1 MKRVMANE
9 VASYLGEEIVL
20 KGWVYRLRRLSRVNF
35 IILRDR
41 TGSIQVSAEPSL
53 LENLGLSLES
63 VVAVQGRVVADER
76 APGGFEVAAE
86 KIEVISA
93 AKNLPLNINAPKLQA
108 GLEAIL
114 NERVLSLRHS
124 QINPIF
130 KIQAAL
136 ARGFQKFLDK
146 EGFLQV
152 FTPKIVA
159 SGTEGGT
166 ELFTLQYFEKEAYLA
181 QSPQFYKQM
190 LVGAGY
196 ERVYEIGQVYR
207 AEKHATARHLNE
219 YVSLDLEMGF
229 IENEREIMTLQNRL
243 LAAMFSHVKKSCGAE
258 LEALGLTLPPVPQI
272 PRVTLAEAL
281 EILEE
286 EYGKVLGEPDLDP
299 EAERLL
305 SGYFLKQTKSEFV
318 FVTDYPQSKRP
329 MYTMP
334 KGEGLTASF
343 DLLFRGLEITT
354 GGQRIHSYELLKEN
368 MRRQGLNPKTF
379 TPYLKIFQW
388 GMPPHGGLAIGLER
402 LTAQIIGLKN
412 IRQASL
418 FPRDRHRLT
427 P

>member
-1 MKRVMANE
+1 M
-9 VASYLGEEIVL
+9 
-20 KGWVYRLRRLSRVNF
+20 
-35 IILRDR
+35 
-41 TGSIQVSAEPSL
+41 
-53 LENLGLSLES
+53 
-63 VVAVQGRVVADER
+63 
-76 APGGFEVAAE
+76 
-86 KIEVISA
+86 
-93 AKNLPLNINAPKLQA
+93 
-108 GLEAIL
+108 
-114 NERVLSLRHS
+114 
-124 QINPIF
+124 
-130 KIQAAL
+130 
-136 ARGFQKFLDK
+136 
-146 EGFLQV
+146 
-152 FTPKIVA
+152 
-159 SGTEGGT
+159 
-166 ELFTLQYFEKEAYLA
+166 
-181 QSPQFYKQM
+181 
-190 LVGAGY
+190 
-196 ERVYEIGQVYR
+196 
-207 AEKHATARHLNE
+207 
-219 YVSLDLEMGF
+219 
-229 IENEREIMTLQNRL
+229 
-243 LAAMFSHVKKSCGAE
+243 
-258 LEALGLTLPPVPQI
+258 
-272 PRVTLAEAL
+272 
-281 EILEE
+281 
-286 EYGKVLGEPDLDP
+286 DP